1 MFRWP
6 DLELLDDP
14 IPERLYCQKFR
25 RQNRSP
31 STTGLEEGEGLEE
44 VAEDTDLDEK
54 PTEGVYPC
62 MCTCTMY
69 IHVVRYNDSM

>member
-1 MFRWP
+1 MFRWS

-44 VAEDTDLDEK
+44 VAEDTDLDE
-54 PTEGVYPC
+54 EGVYPC
-62 MCTCTMY
+62 MCTS
-69 IHVVRYNDSM
+69 HVHVHVQCIYMW